1 MSDRDPVSV
10 LLPTPEWGPACET
23 LAASLRSGDELL
35 VLCDSAAD
43 PVADHDPPTGV
54 EILQAGEPGD
64 CSGKANALAHGMEQ
78 ASNDR
83 FVWTDDDFPRDEGW
97 LDRLVA
103 AGEEY
108 GPASAVPCFVGD
120 GWWQPFEP
128 WFGALFAV
136 AVLERVGG
144 TADTAWGG
152 GVTFTREELTVDVAT
167 FAAELRTV
175 LSDDY
180 LLTQRLP
187 SVHPVRSM
195 VTPVAVDGD
204 LQSVLSRLVR
214 FGRIVGLNEGWRTS
228 LVTLPVVG
236 VGLAAPFAVAP
247 LLTLGF
253 LGVYRRLGLRRPTF
267 LFAYP
272 GMFLLP
278 LVTLLAR
285 VRDEFEWGGR
295 RYRFADSGEVTVLD
309 EKRDGD
315 SV

>member
-10 LLPTPEWGPACET
+10 LLPTPEWGPVCET
-23 LAASLRSGDELL
+23 LAASLRPGDELL
-35 VLCDSAAD
+35 VLCDTAVD
-43 PVADHDPPTGV
+43 PVADHDPPAGV
-54 EILQAGEPGD
+54 EILQAGEPTG
-64 CSGKANALAHGMEQ
+64 CSGKANALAHGMER
-78 ASNDR
+78 AEHDR
-83 FVWTDDDFPRDEGW
+83 FVWTDDDFPRDEDW
-97 LDRLVA
+97 LDRLVD
-103 AGEEY
+103 AGERH

-120 GWWQPFEP
+120 GWWRFVEP
-128 WFGALFAV
+128 WYGALFAV

-187 SVHPVRSM
+187 AVHPVRSM

-204 LQSVLSRLVR
+204 LQSVVSRLVR
-214 FGRIVGLNEGWRTS
+214 FGRIVGVNEGWRDS
-228 LVTLPVVG
+228 LVTLLLGG
-236 VGLAAPFAVAP
+236 VGLAAPFVVAP
-247 LLTLGF
+247 VVTLLF
-253 LGVYRRLGLRRPTF
+253 AGVYRRLGLRRHTF
-267 LFAYP
+267 LLAYP

-295 RYRFADSGEVTVLD
+295 RYRFAESGEVTVLD
-309 EKRDGD
+309 GERTEE
-315 SV
+315 SA